1 MARSFA
7 SVPPDVKTIS
17 SACAPTRRAT
27 SARAS
32 STAARAARPDA
43 CVLDGLPG
51 SARNAAAIASATSG
65 RTGVVALWSR

>member
-1 MARSFA
+1 
-7 SVPPDVKTIS
+7 VKTIS
-17 SACAPTRRAT
+17 SDVTPINRAT

-32 STAARAARPDA
+32 SIAARAARPGA

-51 SARNAAAIASATSG
+51 SPRKAAAIASATSG